1 MRLCWAL
8 NNLLT
13 HVQASTT
20 LPPRRRPRQKSP
32 EEKAADTEEED
43 ESAGTAEADDEVD
56 DKDPVDLLLPHLT
69 VSDYPVAVASE
80 HSNQVNAEKYGA
92 ANINAFAK
100 ICANDWTFYV
110 LQTHLYFGRSP
121 EPQAR
126 QSTGPA
132 ADSSHENADDQ
143 PPIAIDLGPSKVVS
157 RTHGELKYS
166 HTDDAWHVHCY
177 GRNGIRVNDRS
188 LKKGESTPINSGT
201 VIAIAGTEMVFIAA
215 KGKPELHKMFLDRI
229 LELGDNEGIDEELD
243 SRHPQPAP
251 TGPQPAPTNGY
262 TTSSDYPPPQN
273 PYYGGRPPIAP
284 APANMVRP
292 VTPDPSP
299 PKRPSTASA
308 KKRSPGYKR
317 GIMMES
323 TEQIDYSLDSSKDLK
338 PGCSYATLI
347 TWAVLSTPEE
357 ALSLSGIYQW
367 IKARYAYYR
376 FTSGGWQVVSNL
388 IRHISTLGLT
398 CTRTQYAITFP
409 LVKHLRRLLDVQM
422 NQGKA

>member
-1 MRLCWAL
+1 MV

-13 HVQASTT
+13 NVQASTA

-32 EEKAADTEEED
+32 EEEAADTEEED
-43 ESAGTAEADDEVD
+43 QSAGTAEADEDID
-56 DKDPVDLLLPHLT
+56 DKQEPVDLLLPYLT

-80 HSNQVNAEKYGA
+80 HSNQVNARKYGA

-100 ICANDWTFYV
+100 ICGSEWTYYV
-110 LQTHLYFGRSP
+110 LETHVYFGRSP

-126 QSTGPA
+126 QSTGPG
-132 ADSSHENADDQ
+132 ADSTQENADDQ

-188 LKKGESTPINSGT
+188 LKRGESTPINSGT

-215 KGKPELHKMFLDRI
+215 KGKPEVHQIFIDRI
-229 LELGDNEGIDEELD
+229 LAHQNNEGIDEELG

-251 TGPQPAPTNGY
+251 DGPQPAPQNGY
-262 TTSSDYPPPQN
+262 HTYSGYPPPPD
-273 PYYGGRPPIAP
+273 PYHDGRPPIAP
-284 APANMVRP
+284 APANMARP

-323 TEQIDYSLDSSKDLK
+323 TEQIDYSVDSSKDLK

-347 TWAVLSTPEE
+347 TWAILSTAEE
-357 ALSLSGIYQW
+357 SLSLSGIYMW

-376 FTSGGWQVVSNL
+376 LTSSGWQVNANL
-388 IRHISTLGLT
+388 FLHLSTWGLT
-398 CTRTQYAITFP
+398 CARTQYATTFP
-409 LVKHLRRLLDVQM
+409 SVKHSRRSLDVQM
-422 NQGKA
+422 NRAKV